1 MNGYVLIGGRSR
13 RMGRSKVELFLPQTL
28 AAARPA
34 FDAVYAVQRSGGRMA
49 EGVDTIFE
57 PAHDDEAPVFGV
69 LCALEHAAGR
79 CVVMAVDYPLLTTE
93 VLRYLAER
101 TEGARA
107 PLVVPRWDDRLQVLC
122 AGYDGQ
128 ALAPRLAARIAGGRL
143 DLRGLVAEVE
153 SEIIEEGELR
163 ARFGGEP
170 LRNVNTPEQLPEAMR
185 PT

>member
-13 RMGRSKVELFLPQTL
+13 RMGRSKVELFLPRTL

-34 FDAVYAVQRSGGRMA
+34 FDAVYAVQRAGGHLA
-49 EGVDTIFE
+49 EGIDTIFE

-69 LCALEHAAGR
+69 LRALEHAARR

-101 TEGARA
+101 TEASRA
-107 PLVVPRWDDRLQVLC
+107 PLVVPRWNDCLQVLC
-122 AGYDGQ
+122 AGYDG
-128 ALAPRLAARIAGGRL
+128 ATLAPRLAERIAGGWL
-143 DLRGLVAEVE
+143 DLLGLAAEVD
-153 SEIIEEGELR
+153 SEIIEEQELR

-170 LRNVNTPEQLPEAMR
+170 LRNVNTPEEWAS
-185 PT
+185 TVK